1 MDTDEGPRTSIK
13 DAPDTNGDAS
23 DTLPRQENVTGE
35 SFGRKL
41 KQKKKSDPTTQHN
54 EYERLIKKASLAQGY
69 SHTAENSIN
78 LYADDS
84 FAVRTSCASNDYYKA
99 ALFTWRQ
106 ENVN

>member
-54 EYERLIKKASLAQGY
+54 EYE